1 MRFLGIDQ
9 SLNGTGL
16 CVLTDAGQLVTSATV
31 IPGELHELRDGER
44 LMFIKAACLS
54 MLPEV
59 GFAALEGYSYGSVG
73 RVFELGEIG
82 GVIKVLL
89 LEHKIPYVVVPPIL
103 LKKFATGTT
112 HATKEAMLAAAIKRG
127 HDFGDNDDQAD
138 AFFLAHVARAYAK
151 NAPTHRCEMDVLR
164 TLRNPPKAKNKR
176 RARRLIKNAI

>member
-16 CVLTDAGQLVTSATV
+16 CVLSDVGQLVTSATV
-31 IPGELHELRDGER
+31 TPDELRDGER
-44 LMFIKAACLS
+44 LVFVKTAVASVLADV
-54 MLPEV
+54 E
-59 GFAALEGYSYGSVG
+59 FATMEGYSYNSVG

-89 LEHKIPYVVVPPIL
+89 VERKIPYVVVPPIL

-112 HATKEAMLAAAIKRG
+112 HASKEAMLAAAVKRG
-127 HDFGDNDDQAD
+127 HDFGENDDQAD
-138 AFFLAHVARAYAK
+138 AFFLAHVALAYAK
-151 NAPTHRCEMDVLR
+151 NTPNHRCEMDVLR
-164 TLRNPPKAKNKR
+164 ALRNPPKDKKNKR